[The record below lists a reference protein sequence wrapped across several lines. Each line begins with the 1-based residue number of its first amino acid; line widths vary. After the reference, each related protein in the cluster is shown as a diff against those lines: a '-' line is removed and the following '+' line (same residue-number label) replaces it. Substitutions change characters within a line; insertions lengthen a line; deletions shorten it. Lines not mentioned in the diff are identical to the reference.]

1 MQLLEVAALTFSTC
15 FLAILGLNV
24 LQLQRKTAPVIM
36 ILIGQQSM
44 PSVVSLFR
52 TCSLQFNFL
61 VFLFAHYSIYL
72 EKPMMNPMHES
83 SMVLD
88 FKSPRYSISKGPSM
102 QSIPDDPYSEI
113 SNGEIVPISPV
124 GSKTVR
130 SMMNYK
136 QRSFSTA
143 FLEAKPSLLKNG
155 DLVRRSSVGLLTER
169 SFVKSRP
176 PYQRTEI
183 VKSRPASQRNEI
195 PQTPVNER
203 SIRAPSRRPSRV
215 SVRSS
220 EPVVEKAQSVAPSI
234 KSNRTY
240 RSTRTGPAK
249 TADKPKS
256 GRRQNRV
263 HGVVSTKLG
272 RSTTSTQLGSVTQR
286 KTSPKK
292 DRMKRSKTIVDPT
305 LPTIG
310 KTMISVKKNITRARL
325 FKTNDVIS

>member
-1 MQLLEVAALTFSTC
+1 
-15 FLAILGLNV
+15 
-24 LQLQRKTAPVIM
+24 
-36 ILIGQQSM
+36 
-44 PSVVSLFR
+44 
-52 TCSLQFNFL
+52 
-61 VFLFAHYSIYL
+61 
-72 EKPMMNPMHES
+72 
-83 SMVLD
+83 
-88 FKSPRYSISKGPSM
+88 M
-102 QSIPDDPYSEI
+102 QSIPDDPYSEM

-176 PYQRTEI
+176 PSQRTEI

-203 SIRAPSRRPSRV
+203 SIRAPSRRPSKG
-215 SVRSS
+215 SVKSS
-220 EPVVEKAQSVAPSI
+220 EPVVEKAQSIAPSI

-240 RSTRTGPAK
+240 RSTRTVPAK
-249 TADKPKS
+249 TTDKPKS

-286 KTSPKK
+286 RTSPKK

-310 KTMISVKKNITRARL
+310 KTMISVKKKVTRARL
-325 FKTNDVIS
+325 FKTNDIIS

>member
-1 MQLLEVAALTFSTC
+1 
-15 FLAILGLNV
+15 
-24 LQLQRKTAPVIM
+24 
-36 ILIGQQSM
+36 M
-44 PSVVSLFR
+44 PSI
-52 TCSLQFNFL
+52 
-61 VFLFAHYSIYL
+61 H
-72 EKPMMNPMHES
+72 
-83 SMVLD
+83 
-88 FKSPRYSISKGPSM
+88 
-102 QSIPDDPYSEI
+102 DDPYSEM

-143 FLEAKPSLLKNG
+143 FLEAKPSPLKNG

-176 PYQRTEI
+176 PSQRTEI
-183 VKSRPASQRNEI
+183 MVKSRPASQRNEI
-195 PQTPVNER
+195 PQTPFSER

-215 SVRSS
+215 LVKSS
-220 EPVVEKAQSVAPSI
+220 EPAIEKAQSVAPSI
-234 KSNRTY
+234 KSNRTN
-240 RSTRTGPAK
+240 RTTRTGTAK

-292 DRMKRSKTIVDPT
+292 DRMRRSKTIVDPT

-310 KTMISVKKNITRARL
+310 KTKI
-325 FKTNDVIS
+325 F

>member
-1 MQLLEVAALTFSTC
+1 
-15 FLAILGLNV
+15 
-24 LQLQRKTAPVIM
+24 M